1 MRKEDR
7 QLEWMERLADYRASG
22 LTMRA
27 WCEERQVS
35 FHKLRYWLRTTKRNE
50 SVPAVAASFVPLAV
64 SEAAETGALL
74 VVRVGETRIELEPG
88 FNPQLLRD
96 VVQALKGLAC

>member
-7 QLEWMERLADYRASG
+7 QLEWMERLGDYRASG

-35 FHKLRYWLRTTKRNE
+35 FHKLRYWLRTTKRKE
-50 SVPAVAASFVPLAV
+50 SVPAATASFVPLTL
-64 SEAAETGALL
+64 SEAAATGASL
-74 VVRVGETRIELEPG
+74 VVRVGEARIELEPG
-88 FNPQLLRD
+88 FNAELLRD
-96 VVQALKGLAC
+96 VVQALKGVAC

>member
-7 QLEWMERLADYRASG
+7 QQEWMERLADYRASG

-27 WCEERQVS
+27 WCEARQVS
-35 FHKLRYWLRTTKRNE
+35 FHKLRYWLRATKQQE
-50 SVPAVAASFVPLAV
+50 SAPAAASFVPLTV
-64 SEAAETGALL
+64 SEAAETGASL
-74 VVRVGETRIELEPG
+74 VVRVGEARIELEPG

>member
-1 MRKEDR
+1 MRKEER
-7 QLEWMERLADYRASG
+7 QQQWMERLADYRASG

-35 FHKLRYWLRTTKRNE
+35 FHKLRYWLRATKRKE
-50 SVPAVAASFVPLAV
+50 PGPAAAASFIPLTV
-64 SEAAETGALL
+64 SESAETGASL
-74 VVRVGETRIELEPG
+74 VVRIGEARIELEPG
-88 FNPQLLRD
+88 FNPELLRD